1 MKIYVYVLNKWGN
14 PLMPTSPAKA
24 RRLLK
29 SEKAT
34 VVTRKPF
41 TIRLIYGSTGYKQR
55 VILGVDTGYETVGL
69 SAVSGGKELFSSEV
83 KLRTDIP
90 KKLSEKRMYRRGRRN
105 KLWYRKPRFS
115 NRTSSKKKGWLSPSI
130 KHRLD
135 EHIKAVN
142 LVSSILPIKEINVEA
157 AAFDI
162 QKIKNPDISGT
173 DYQNGEQA
181 GFWNVR
187 EYVLHRDGH
196 KCQHCGGKSKDKVL
210 NVHHII
216 SRADGGTD
224 KPCNLITLCEKCHDS
239 YHKGKIKLEIKKH
252 KQFKAETIMSILR
265 WKIVNRLREFGNVVS
280 VTYGYLTKS
289 ARIDLGLEKSHANDA
304 FVIAG
309 GSMQERANVAN
320 GLYTRRNNRCLQ
332 LNRKGF
338 QPSIRKRRYPFQPN
352 DLVRYGKS
360 VLKVVGMFN
369 HGTWVRLQDKFK
381 NKMNVNAKKVE
392 LLVYG
397 KGLRF
402 T

>member
-1 MKIYVYVLNKWGN
+1 
-14 PLMPTSPAKA
+14 
-24 RRLLK
+24 
-29 SEKAT
+29 
-34 VVTRKPF
+34 
-41 TIRLIYGSTGYKQR
+41 
-55 VILGVDTGYETVGL
+55 
-69 SAVSGGKELFSSEV
+69 
-83 KLRTDIP
+83 
-90 KKLSEKRMYRRGRRN
+90 
-105 KLWYRKPRFS
+105 
-115 NRTSSKKKGWLSPSI
+115 
-130 KHRLD
+130 
-135 EHIKAVN
+135 
-142 LVSSILPIKEINVEA
+142 
-157 AAFDI
+157 
-162 QKIKNPDISGT
+162 
-173 DYQNGEQA
+173 
-181 GFWNVR
+181 
-187 EYVLHRDGH
+187 
-196 KCQHCGGKSKDKVL
+196 
-210 NVHHII
+210 
-216 SRADGGTD
+216 
-224 KPCNLITLCEKCHDS
+224 
-239 YHKGKIKLEIKKH
+239 
-252 KQFKAETIMSILR
+252 MSILR